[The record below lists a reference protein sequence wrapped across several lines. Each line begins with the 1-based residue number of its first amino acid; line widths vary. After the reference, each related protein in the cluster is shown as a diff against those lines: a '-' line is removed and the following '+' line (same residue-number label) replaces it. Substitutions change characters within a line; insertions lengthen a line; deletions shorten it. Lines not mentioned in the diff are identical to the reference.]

1 MNTQVSP
8 GKAGFLLAIAT
19 SLQWAIVPILGKG
32 LLQQM
37 DAGTLTWYRQIGC
50 ALPLILFFLWQR
62 PDWRSLRDR
71 QSLKLLAICVVGLC
85 GNGYFFNAGLKYAT
99 PSATQMIV
107 QVGPVLVL
115 LGAVILFKESFTR
128 RQWGGTLA
136 VVCGQ
141 LLFFHTRIADLVG
154 LTSYGVGLMLL
165 ALTPLFWASYA
176 LAQKRLGRRLG
187 PQQVLLVS
195 YLVGTLAFLP
205 LATPDRALSLDVIGL
220 LLLGGTLILYMTS
233 YITLGGAMVRW
244 EASRV
249 SAMLTVTPL
258 ITVIFSQL
266 VEALVPGYLEAEPM
280 GSLNLAGALLV
291 VGGSLLIALPKR
303 RYA

>member
-1 MNTQVSP
+1 MPAWNIGLT
-8 GKAGFLLAIAT
+8 LALAT
-19 SLQWAIVPILGKG
+19 ALQWAIVPILGKG
-32 LLQQM
+32 LLLQM
-37 DAGTLTWYRQIGC
+37 DAGTLTWYRQIGR
-50 ALPLILFFLWQR
+50 ALPLALFFLWQR
-62 PDWRSLRDR
+62 PDWTALRDR
-71 QSLKLLAICVVGLC
+71 QTQKLLAICVIGLC

-128 RQWGGTLA
+128 RQWVGTL
-136 VVCGQ
+136 VIVLGQ
-141 LLFFHTRIADLVG
+141 LAFFHTRIGDLVG
-154 LTSYGVGLMLL
+154 LTSYGIGLMLL

-176 LAQKRLGRRLG
+176 LAQKRMGRQLSS
-187 PQQVLLVS
+187 QQVLLIA
-195 YLVGTLAFLP
+195 YLVGTVIFLP
-205 LATPDRALSLDVIGL
+205 LATPDRALMLDGVGL
-220 LLLGGTLILYMTS
+220 LLLGATLVLYMTS

-258 ITVIFSQL
+258 ITVLFSKV
-266 VEALVPGYLEAEPM
+266 VEALVPGYLEPEPM
-280 GSLNLAGALLV
+280 GPLNLIGALAV
-291 VGGSLLIALPKR
+291 VGGSLVIALPKR